1 MLTKQ
6 MTIIVLKDNNG
17 SALSPPHFHAGIL
30 NPKHSHFPST
40 VYCETRELH
49 CSKNK
54 MLLHVTTLSLIVG
67 LAIAEPGDWLP
78 FSVSNS
84 VEVNTDF
91 SGMDIER
98 FLVKLPC
105 RTSVW
110 FKLFLRRE
118 NGANSHIELYDKVRG
133 NIYCNGAGA
142 RNWYD
147 GQKTDFTIA
156 NGAMQCES
164 DGQSI
169 ILVVEKTA
177 DRVTIKNQGRTLYN
191 KDFTA
196 NDANCR
202 QATSRVKTQ
211 VWRYGGSLGLSV
223 LNKATLGYW
232 QWLPFSVSNSV
243 EVNTDFSGMDIER
256 FLVKL
261 PCRTAVWFKL
271 FLRRENGAN
280 SHIELFDKV
289 RGNIYCNGA
298 GARNWY
304 DGQKTDFTIANG
316 AMQCESDGQNI
327 ILVVEKTADR
337 VTIKNQ
343 GRTLYN
349 KDFTANDANC
359 RQATSRVKTQ
369 VWRYGGSLGLSVFD
383 DSIFA

>member
-1 MLTKQ
+1 
-6 MTIIVLKDNNG
+6 
-17 SALSPPHFHAGIL
+17 
-30 NPKHSHFPST
+30 
-40 VYCETRELH
+40 
-49 CSKNK
+49 

-156 NGAMQCES
+156 NGAMRCES

-211 VWRYGGSLGLSV
+211 VWRYSGSLGLSV
-223 LNKATLGYW
+223 FDQSNLGNSD
-232 QWLPFSVSNSV
+232 WLPFSVSKSV

-261 PCRTAVWFKL
+261 PCQTSVWFKL

-280 SHIELFDKV
+280 SHIELYNKVRGNIYCNGAGARNWYDGQKTDFTIANGAMQCESDGQSIILVVEKTADRV